1 MPSRQMLNNMAQGVI
16 LKGIG
21 GFYYVETSE
30 GVFEC
35 KAKGKFRKDKLKPL
49 AGDKVEI
56 TVRNDQENTI
66 DNIFERKNKLIRP
79 PVANIDKLMIIVSVI
94 SPLPNPLIVDKLTVI
109 AEKSGIEPVIV
120 ITKSD
125 LGEEKALELYDIY
138 SSTGYR
144 TYLFSSVD
152 KRNLDAIR
160 SEFSGCLTAL
170 TGNSGAGKSTL
181 LNEVD
186 AELNLP
192 TGEISEK
199 LGRGRHTTRQAEIFH
214 VAGGLV
220 IDSAGFSS
228 IEFLGENL
236 FLANELEEYF
246 KEFGSYIGTCKFNGC
261 SHINTKG
268 CAVVEALEKG
278 DISQSRYDSY
288 VSMYNELK
296 DIKSWQL

>member
-1 MPSRQMLNNMAQGVI
+1 MIGCI

-21 GFYYVETSE
+21 GFYYVETSD

-35 KAKGKFRKDKLKPL
+35 KAKGKFRKDGIIPL

-56 TVRNDQENTI
+56 TVRDSQENTI
-66 DNIFERKNKLIRP
+66 DTILERKNKLIRP
-79 PVANIDKLMIIVSVI
+79 PVANIDKLMIIVSVS

-109 AEKSGIEPVIV
+109 AESNNIEPVIV
-120 ITKSD
+120 ITKAD
-125 LGEEKALELYDIY
+125 LCEEKANELFDIY

-144 TYLFSSVD
+144 TYIFSSVD
-152 KRNLDAIR
+152 KRNIDLIR

-181 LNEVD
+181 LNSID
-186 AELNLP
+186 NQLMLP
-192 TGEISEK
+192 TGEISNK

-214 VAGGLV
+214 VADGLV

-228 IEFLGENL
+228 IEFSGENI
-236 FLANELEEYF
+236 FLANDLQFYFNEFEEHI
-246 KEFGSYIGTCKFNGC
+246 SSCRFNGC

-268 CAVVEALEKG
+268 CAVIQAVEDG
-278 DISQSRYDSY
+278 IISQSRYNSY
-288 VSMYNELK
+288 TTMYDELK
-296 DIKSWQL
+296 NIKSWEI